1 MDILKKLRDE
11 ANLTQEAVA
20 TELNVTVNTVQ
31 NWERTGRI
39 TKESLHQLLDL
50 YKVSSSKRDGVV
62 LTIFGDDREVEKENA
77 VDNFPEFLFAD
88 RPDVVATVRNAVL
101 SAEEMELFGYAYY
114 MWHCCSGE
122 YGHGPKHWPIEYAVF
137 EKYGGY
143 FATQK
148 AIKNIKEKIGDC
160 TKVNKDDYYSEK
172 KEGICEAVHEF
183 GANNPGK
190 GFSFAELPK
199 KVIIEEIGNLCNL
212 ADVDVRNLYEQC
224 RLVKEPVRLDGKY
237 NDSWDERRSISI
249 AAIVTLPDRSY
260 SFNRIKEH
268 TYELKLD
275 EISNRCFT
283 IIKKEHSDLVYL
295 AKKEQYRLDRKAY
308 DEHPNLYEREPSFDY
323 EFDYWLE
330 LTEIGRQYI
339 EWMES

>member
-20 TELNVTVNTVQ
+20 AELSVSVNTVQ

-50 YKVSSSKRDGVV
+50 YKVSSSKRDEVV

-122 YGHGPKHWPIEYAVF
+122 YGDGSKHWPIEYAVF

-148 AIKNIKEKIGDC
+148 AIKNIKEKIGDY
-160 TKVNKDDYYSEK
+160 TKVNKDDYYSK
-172 KEGICEAVHEF
+172 GKGGICEAVYEF
-183 GANNPGK
+183 GVNNPGK
-190 GFSFAELPK
+190 GFSFVKLPK

-212 ADVDVRNLYEQC
+212 ADVDIYDLYEQC
-224 RLVKEPVRLDGKY
+224 KLVKKPVRLDGKY
-237 NDSWDERRSISI
+237 DDGWNSSSVSI
-249 AAIVTLPDRSY
+249 AAIVALPDRSY
-260 SFNRIKEH
+260 SFDRIKEH
-268 TYELKLD
+268 AYELKLD
-275 EISNRCFT
+275 EISNQCFT
-283 IIKKEHSDLVYL
+283 IIKKEHSDSVYL
-295 AKKEQYRLDRKAY
+295 AEKEQYRLDRKAY

>member
-1 MDILKKLRDE
+1 MNILKELRDE
-11 ANLTQEAVA
+11 ANLTQETVA
-20 TELNVTVNTVQ
+20 AELSVSVNTVQ
-31 NWERTGRI
+31 NWERTGKI

-88 RPDVVATVRNAVL
+88 RPDVVAAVRNAVL
-101 SAEEMELFGYAYY
+101 SADEMELFGYAYY
-114 MWHCCSGE
+114 MWHCCGGE
-122 YGHGPKHWPIEYAVF
+122 YGYGPKHWPIEYAVF

-148 AIKNIKEKIGDC
+148 AIKNIKEKIGDY

-183 GANNPGK
+183 GVNNPGK
-190 GFSFAELPK
+190 SFSFAELPK
-199 KVIIEEIGNLCNL
+199 KVIIEEIGNLCNP
-212 ADVDVRNLYEQC
+212 ADVDIRDLYEQC
-224 RLVKEPVRLDGKY
+224 KLVKKPVRLDGKY
-237 NDSWDERRSISI
+237 DDGWNSSSVSI
-249 AAIVTLPDRSY
+249 AAIVALPDCSY
-260 SFNRIKEH
+260 SFDRIKEH

-275 EISNRCFT
+275 EISNQRFT
-283 IIKKEHSDLVYL
+283 IIKKEHSDSVYL
-295 AKKEQYRLDRKAY
+295 AEKEQYRLDRKAY

>member
-50 YKVSSSKRDGVV
+50 YKVSSSKRDEVV

-101 SAEEMELFGYAYY
+101 PAEEMELFGYAYY

-122 YGHGPKHWPIEYAVF
+122 YGYGPKHWPIEYAVF

-148 AIKNIKEKIGDC
+148 IIENIKEKIGDY
-160 TKVNKDDYYSEK
+160 TKVNKDDYYSK
-172 KEGICEAVHEF
+172 GKGGICEAVYEF
-183 GANNPGK
+183 GVNNPGE
-190 GFSFAELPK
+190 GFSFVKLPK

-212 ADVDVRNLYEQC
+212 ADVDIYDLYKQC
-224 RLVKEPVRLDGKY
+224 KLVKKPVRLDGKY
-237 NDSWDERRSISI
+237 DDGWNSSSVSI
-249 AAIVTLPDRSY
+249 AAIVALPDRSY
-260 SFNRIKEH
+260 SFDRIKEH
-268 TYELKLD
+268 AYELKLD
-275 EISNRCFT
+275 EISNQCFT
-283 IIKKEHSDLVYL
+283 IIKKEHSDSVYL
-295 AKKEQYRLDRKAY
+295 AEKEQYRLDRKAY

>member
-20 TELNVTVNTVQ
+20 AELSVTVNTVQ

-50 YKVSSSKRDGVV
+50 YKVSSSKRDEVV

-77 VDNFPEFLFAD
+77 IDNFPEFLFAD
-88 RPDVVATVRNAVL
+88 RPDVVATVRSAVL
-101 SAEEMELFGYAYY
+101 SADEMELFGYAYY
-114 MWHCCSGE
+114 MWNCCSGE
-122 YGHGPKHWPIEYAVF
+122 YGYGPKHWPIEYAVF
-137 EKYGGY
+137 EKNGGY

-148 AIKNIKEKIGDC
+148 TIENIKEKIGDY
-160 TKVNKDDYYSEK
+160 TKVNKDDYYSK
-172 KEGICEAVHEF
+172 GKGGICEVVYEF
-183 GANNPGK
+183 GVNNPGK
-190 GFSFAELPK
+190 GFSFVKLPK

-212 ADVDVRNLYEQC
+212 ADVDIYDLYEQC
-224 RLVKEPVRLDGKY
+224 KLVKKPVRLDGKY
-237 NDSWDERRSISI
+237 DDGWNLSSVSI
-249 AAIVTLPDRSY
+249 AAIVDRSY
-260 SFNRIKEH
+260 SSYRH

-275 EISNRCFT
+275 EISNQCFT
-283 IIKKEHSDLVYL
+283 IIKKEHSDSVYL
-295 AKKEQYRLDRKAY
+295 AEKEQYRLDRKAY

-330 LTEIGRQYI
+330 LTKIGRQYI

>member
-1 MDILKKLRDE
+1 MNILKKLRDE
-11 ANLTQEAVA
+11 VNLTQEAVA
-20 TELNVTVNTVQ
+20 AELSVSVNTVQ
-31 NWERTGRI
+31 NWERTGKI

-101 SAEEMELFGYAYY
+101 SADEMELFGYAYY
-114 MWHCCSGE
+114 MWHCCGGE
-122 YGHGPKHWPIEYAVF
+122 YEYGPKHWPIEYAVF

-148 AIKNIKEKIGDC
+148 AIKNIKEKIGDY
-160 TKVNKDDYYSEK
+160 TKEIEVGYSKK

-183 GANNPGK
+183 GVNNHGK
-190 GFSFAELPK
+190 SFSFAELPK
-199 KVIIEEIGNLCNL
+199 KVIIEEIRNLRNL
-212 ADVDVRNLYEQC
+212 TDVDVRDLYEQC
-224 RLVKEPVRLDGKY
+224 KLVKKPVRLDGKY
-237 NDSWDERRSISI
+237 DDRLNSSSISI
-249 AAIVTLPDRSY
+249 ATIVALPDRSY
-260 SFNRIKEH
+260 SFDRIKEH

-275 EISNRCFT
+275 EVSNRCFT
-283 IIKKEHSDLVYL
+283 IIKKEHSDPVYL

-323 EFDYWLE
+323 EFDHWLE

>member
-1 MDILKKLRDE
+1 MDILKELRDE

-20 TELNVTVNTVQ
+20 AELSVSVNTVQ

-122 YGHGPKHWPIEYAVF
+122 YGYGPKHWPIEYAVF

-148 AIKNIKEKIGDC
+148 AIENIKEKIGDC
-160 TKVNKDDYYSEK
+160 TKVNKDDYYSK
-172 KEGICEAVHEF
+172 GKGGICEAVYEF
-183 GANNPGK
+183 GVNNPGK
-190 GFSFAELPK
+190 SFSFAELPK

-224 RLVKEPVRLDGKY
+224 KLVKEPVRLDGKY
-237 NDSWDERRSISI
+237 DDGWNTPSVSI
-249 AAIVTLPDRSY
+249 AAIVDLPNRSY
-260 SFNRIKEH
+260 SSYRH

-275 EISNRCFT
+275 EVSNQCFT

-339 EWMES
+339 E

>member
-20 TELNVTVNTVQ
+20 AELSVSVNTVQ
-31 NWERTGRI
+31 NWERTGKI

-114 MWHCCSGE
+114 MWHCCGGE
-122 YGHGPKHWPIEYAVF
+122 YGYGPKHWPIEYAVF

-148 AIKNIKEKIGDC
+148 AIKNIKEKIGDY
-160 TKVNKDDYYSEK
+160 TKVNKDDYYSK
-172 KEGICEAVHEF
+172 GKGGICEAVYEF
-183 GANNPGK
+183 GVNNPGK
-190 GFSFAELPK
+190 GFSFVKLPK

-212 ADVDVRNLYEQC
+212 ADVDIYDLYKQC
-224 RLVKEPVRLDGKY
+224 KLVKKPVRLDGKY
-237 NDSWDERRSISI
+237 DDGWNSSSVSI
-249 AAIVTLPDRSY
+249 AAIVALPDRSY
-260 SFNRIKEH
+260 SFDRTKEH
-268 TYELKLD
+268 AYELKLD

-283 IIKKEHSDLVYL
+283 IIKKEHSDSVYL
-295 AKKEQYRLDRKAY
+295 AEKEQYRLDRKAY

-323 EFDYWLE
+323 EFDHWLE

-339 EWMES
+339 EWMEL

>member
-50 YKVSSSKRDGVV
+50 YKVSSSKRDRVV

-88 RPDVVATVRNAVL
+88 RPDVVAAVRNAVL
-101 SAEEMELFGYAYY
+101 SADEMELFGYVYY
-114 MWHCCSGE
+114 MWNCCGGE
-122 YGHGPKHWPIEYAVF
+122 YGYGPKHWPIEYAVF

-148 AIKNIKEKIGDC
+148 TIENIKEKIGDC

-224 RLVKEPVRLDGKY
+224 KLVKKPVRLDGKY
-237 NDSWDERRSISI
+237 DDGWNSSSVSI
-249 AAIVTLPDRSY
+249 AAIVDRSY
-260 SFNRIKEH
+260 SSYRH

-275 EISNRCFT
+275 EISNQCFT
-283 IIKKEHSDLVYL
+283 IIKKEHSDSVYL
-295 AKKEQYRLDRKAY
+295 AEKEQYRLDRKAY

>member
-114 MWHCCSGE
+114 MWHCCGGE
-122 YGHGPKHWPIEYAVF
+122 YGGWSQAL
-137 EKYGGY
+137 
-143 FATQK
+143 
-148 AIKNIKEKIGDC
+148 
-160 TKVNKDDYYSEK
+160 
-172 KEGICEAVHEF
+172 
-183 GANNPGK
+183 AN
-190 GFSFAELPK
+190 
-199 KVIIEEIGNLCNL
+199 
-212 ADVDVRNLYEQC
+212 
-224 RLVKEPVRLDGKY
+224 
-237 NDSWDERRSISI
+237 
-249 AAIVTLPDRSY
+249 
-260 SFNRIKEH
+260 
-268 TYELKLD
+268 
-275 EISNRCFT
+275 
-283 IIKKEHSDLVYL
+283 
-295 AKKEQYRLDRKAY
+295 
-308 DEHPNLYEREPSFDY
+308 
-323 EFDYWLE
+323 
-330 LTEIGRQYI
+330 
-339 EWMES
+339 

>member
-1 MDILKKLRDE
+1 MNILKKLRDKT
-11 ANLTQEAVA
+11 NLTQEAVA

-50 YKVSSSKRDGVV
+50 YKVSSSKRDEVV

-101 SAEEMELFGYAYY
+101 PAEEMELFGYAYY

-122 YGHGPKHWPIEYAVF
+122 YGYGPKHWPIEYAVF

-148 AIKNIKEKIGDC
+148 TIENIKEKIGDY
-160 TKVNKDDYYSEK
+160 TKVNKDDYYSNGK
-172 KEGICEAVHEF
+172 GGICEAVYEF
-183 GANNPGK
+183 GVNNPGK
-190 GFSFAELPK
+190 GFSFVKLPK

-212 ADVDVRNLYEQC
+212 ADVDIYDLYKQC
-224 RLVKEPVRLDGKY
+224 KLVKKPVRLDGKY
-237 NDSWDERRSISI
+237 DDGWNSSSVSI
-249 AAIVTLPDRSY
+249 AAIVALPDRSY
-260 SFNRIKEH
+260 SFDRIKEH
-268 TYELKLD
+268 AYELKLD
-275 EISNRCFT
+275 EISNQCFT
-283 IIKKEHSDLVYL
+283 IIKKEHSDSVYL
-295 AKKEQYRLDRKAY
+295 AEKEQYRLDRKAY